1 MVDLVSIIYEYS
13 RRERER
19 HKREEGVFW
28 VTDLVRCPLKRVY
41 ETIYPELSLRDLF
54 NPRLIVGTL
63 VHRGVEGLVKEL
75 LTGFKVEVE
84 VEGSRRVLLSDG
96 SEVEVRGRLDVL
108 IVGNGS
114 REAVEVKTARSDKS
128 IPQRHHVDQARAYNW
143 LFDLDRVYLLYI
155 TPERISQ
162 YTVEDRMNDAEVAER
177 IESRRAPRY
186 QWECSYCH
194 YSVLCPS
201 KVVT

>member
-19 HKREEGVFW
+19 HKREEGVLW

-41 ETIYPELSLRDLF
+41 ESIYPELSLRDLF

-84 VEGSRRVLLSDG
+84 VEGSRRVILSEG

-108 IVGNGS
+108 LVGNGS
-114 REAVEVKTARSDKS
+114 REAVEVKTARSDRS

-186 QWECSYCH
+186 PWECSYCH